1 MISKI
6 QGSTQMPAQV
16 QQQETEPA
24 ETKKKTSDMNGPMA
38 GSNDQPRTPPP
49 VQQRN
54 PATERKYEAH
64 LMAANLN
71 AQLNSING
79 GQPKPPET
87 NGIEMEDLLI
97 SHFKAD
103 RTPDG
108 EGKSGIDQP
117 EPKSIKALQFMVDEF
132 QRLMFTAIF

>member
-1 MISKI
+1 MIPKI
-6 QGSTQMPAQV
+6 QGSTQMPSQV

-49 VQQRN
+49 VQTRN
-54 PATERKYEAH
+54 PAAERKYEAN
-64 LMAANLN
+64 LLAANLN

-79 GQPKPPET
+79 GQSKPPET
-87 NGIEMEDLLI
+87 SGIEMEDLLI
-97 SHFKAD
+97 SHLKDPD

-108 EGKSGIDQP
+108 EGKSEIAQP
-117 EPKSIKALQFMVDEF
+117 EPKSIKALQLMVDGF
-132 QRLMFTAIF
+132 KG

>member
-1 MISKI
+1 MIPKI
-6 QGSTQMPAQV
+6 QGSTQMPSQV

-49 VQQRN
+49 VQTRN
-54 PATERKYEAH
+54 PAAERKYEAN
-64 LMAANLN
+64 LVAANLN

-87 NGIEMEDLLI
+87 SGIEMEDLLI
-97 SHFKAD
+97 SHLKDPD

-108 EGKSGIDQP
+108 EGKSEIAQP
-117 EPKSIKALQFMVDEF
+117 EPKSIKALQLMVDGF
-132 QRLMFTAIF
+132 KG

>member
-1 MISKI
+1 MIPKI

-38 GSNDQPRTPPP
+38 GSNDQPRTPPSA
-49 VQQRN
+49 QQRN
-54 PATERKYEAH
+54 PASERKYEAH

-71 AQLNSING
+71 AQLNSVNG
-79 GQPKPPET
+79 GQPKPPKT
-87 NGIEMEDLLI
+87 SGIEMEDLLI
-97 SHFKAD
+97 SHLKDTD

-108 EGKSGIDQP
+108 EGKSEIDQP
-117 EPKSIKALQFMVDEF
+117 EPKSIKALQLMVDGF
-132 QRLMFTAIF
+132 KG